1 MLCTNPDDL
10 KRFYSENRIW
20 QGIPSIEVTEKGR
33 VFLTFYSGGTREEIG
48 NYVIL
53 VKSDDGMDF
62 SEPVA
67 AAFLEDHRC
76 FDPCLWIDPLKRL
89 WFTWSC
95 SPDNAVYA
103 AVCDNPDADVL
114 KWGGVFKIGNDVM
127 MNKPVV
133 LKNGEWLF
141 PVAVW
146 AENVFV
152 YKKYSTDP
160 DKKAF
165 AYLSRDDGKSFCK
178 LGGVDAPGRAFDEHM
193 IIELDDNL
201 LAMLI
206 RTNYGIAVSY
216 SYNNGRSW
224 TEARDSRLGGPCSR
238 FHIRRLRS
246 GRILLVNHYNFV
258 GRNNLTAM
266 LSEDNGKSW
275 KYKLMLD
282 ERSDVSYPD
291 AAESNGYIYITY
303 DRERGAFKNRL
314 EDAYGCAR
322 EILTAKI
329 TEEDIIAGKLV
340 NSGSYLKGV
349 ASKLGRYSAEST
361 NPYNEIKRCSD
372 AEIVRRFAGK
382 SADDIIYTLFEQFG
396 INCMNMYKMDSRR
409 LDNYIDAL
417 KNGSESKEKAVRE
430 IVKTIR
436 GATDCKNTET
446 ELVSKVKEYIRSKLF
461 SNTPLEEIAADMNVS
476 KYYLCH
482 EFKKITNMT
491 LTEWKNYQRIEKA
504 KEMLVN
510 GNSKITDI
518 ALECGFENPSYF
530 SEIFKISEKIAPE
543 AYRALLR
550 ETRLEE
556 KDAILKS
563 MLPECRLCACDI
575 NGIEKNGSIKTYF
588 VAKPGDEFK
597 FLHEAAIT
605 EYNGRLFAAW
615 YNNEKAELTGRTPIR
630 FSVSDDCGKSWSE
643 PVTVVEDKSGKI
655 LYCPP
660 VFGKEDGRLYMFLNR
675 MVSADHMHSLDL
687 YIYNEKTNNFERSWS
702 KPIPFKLNTN
712 IYKMSNG
719 KLIMPGRIAEPDGFP
734 QIPAVMIS
742 DSGKID
748 SDWRII
754 NITDKKELPD
764 NSEFIHPEVSLILNE
779 NRIYAFCR
787 NDQRNVP
794 IVFLSED
801 FGESWQ
807 GPFASDIPFSSSKIY
822 SGTLSDGRNYV
833 TGNIGANRKKLCI
846 FFSSGRDVLFD
857 GGCVLQDG
865 FSEELNAGYQWSY
878 PCAYES
884 GGRLYV
890 IYTVTLNKNNERGA
904 VVSVIENGLFT

>member
-1 MLCTNPDDL
+1 MLCTNPNEL

-33 VFLTFYSGGTREEIG
+33 IFLTFYSGGTKEELG
-48 NYVIL
+48 NYAVLIR
-53 VKSDDGMDF
+53 SDNGGDF
-62 SEPVA
+62 SEPIA

-95 SPDNAVYA
+95 SPDNAVYGA
-103 AVCDNPDADVL
+103 ICDNPDAEVL
-114 KWGGVFKIGNDVM
+114 KWSKVFKIGNDVM
-127 MNKPVV
+127 MNKPIV

-165 AYLSRDDGKSFCK
+165 AYLSRDGGKSFCK
-178 LGGVDAPGRAFDEHM
+178 LGGVDAPERAFDEH
-193 IIELDDNL
+193 IILELDDNL
-201 LAMLI
+201 LAMFI
-206 RTNYGIAVSY
+206 RTTYGIAVSY
-216 SYNNGRSW
+216 SYNNGRTW
-224 TEARDSRLGGPCSR
+224 TDARDSKLGGPCSR

-246 GRILLVNHYNFV
+246 GRILLINHYKFS

-275 KYKLMLD
+275 KYRLLLD
-282 ERSDVSYPD
+282 ERNDVSYPD
-291 AAESNGYIYITY
+291 AVEAADGYIYITY
-303 DRERGAFKNRL
+303 DRERGSFKDKL
-314 EDAYGCAR
+314 EDAYSSAR

-329 TEEDIIAGKLV
+329 TEEDIIAGKLKS
-340 NSGSYLKGV
+340 SGSYLKAV

-361 NPYNEIKRCSD
+361 NPYHEIKRCSD
-372 AEIVRRFAGK
+372 AEIVKLFANK

-396 INCMNMYKMDSRR
+396 INCTNMYKMDIQK
-409 LDNYIDAL
+409 LDSNIEAL
-417 KNGSESKEKAVRE
+417 KSGTESKEKAVRE
-430 IVKTIR
+430 IIKTIR
-436 GATDCKNTET
+436 RATDGKNTET
-446 ELVSKVKEYIRSKLF
+446 ELVSKVKEYIRNGLF
-461 SNTPLEEIAADMNVS
+461 SNTPLEKIAADMNVS

-491 LTEWKNYQRIEKA
+491 LTEWKNHMRIEKA
-504 KEMLVN
+504 KERLVN
-510 GNSKITDI
+510 SDLKITDI
-518 ALECGFENPSYF
+518 ALECGFESPSYF
-530 SEIFKISEKIAPE
+530 SEIFKSSEKITPE
-543 AYRALLR
+543 AYRTLLR
-550 ETRLEE
+550 ETRIEE

-563 MLPECRLCACDI
+563 MLPECRLAACSINDI
-575 NGIEKNGSIKTYF
+575 KKSESIKTYF
-588 VAKPGDEFK
+588 VAKPSDEYK

-615 YNNEKAELTGRTPIR
+615 YNNERAELVGRTPIR
-630 FSVSDDCGKSWSE
+630 FSVSADCGKSWSE
-643 PVTVVEDKSGKI
+643 PVTVAEDKSGKI

-660 VFGKEDGRLYMFLNR
+660 VFGKEDGKLYMLLNQ
-675 MVSADHMHSLDL
+675 MVSADRMHSLDL
-687 YIYNEKTNNFERSWS
+687 YIYNEKFNNFERLQS

-719 KLIMPGRIAEPDGFP
+719 KLIMPGRLAKLDGFP

-742 DSGKID
+742 DSGKIN
-748 SDWRII
+748 SDWRIVKL
-754 NITDKKELPD
+754 TDKKELPD
-764 NSEFIHPEVSLILNE
+764 NSEFIHPEVSLILKE

-794 IVFLSED
+794 IVFLSDD
-801 FGESWQ
+801 FGESWN

-822 SGTLSDGRNYV
+822 SGTLLNGRNYV
-833 TGNIGANRKKLCI
+833 IGNIGANREKLCI
-846 FFSSGRDVLFD
+846 FFSSGSDVLFD
-857 GGCVLQDG
+857 SGYVLQNG

-884 GGRLYV
+884 GGKLYV
-890 IYTVTLNKNNERGA
+890 IYTVTFNKNNERGA
-904 VVSVIENGLFT
+904 AVSVIDLSLI